1 MSAASRLLATLIA
14 GIVWTIAGFTVASR
28 PLATKAITPA
38 VLGAAAKCV
47 PSTQAWH
54 PADR

>member
-14 GIVWTIAGFTVASR
+14 GIVWTIAGFTVASG